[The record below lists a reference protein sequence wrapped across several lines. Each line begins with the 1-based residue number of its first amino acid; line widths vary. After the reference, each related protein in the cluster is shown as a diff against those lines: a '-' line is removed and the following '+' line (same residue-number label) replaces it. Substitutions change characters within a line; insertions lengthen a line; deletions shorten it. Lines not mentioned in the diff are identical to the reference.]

1 VPVSGVL
8 LRIEW
13 GKGVKP
19 NANQVI
25 DREDNDVSDV
35 ERDEDQNEGTEM
47 NDEANVDDGKSRDVL
62 DKCDQINDD

>member
-8 LRIEW
+8 LRVEW

-25 DREDNDVSDV
+25 DHEDNKISDM
-35 ERDEDQNEGTEM
+35 EHDEDQNEGTEM
-47 NDEANVDDGKSRDVL
+47 NDETDVDDRESR
-62 DKCDQINDD
+62 NDSR